1 MYPPGVHRHDAVI
14 VGFGVAGAWAAI
26 AARDAGL
33 QDVAVVTKVHPLRA
47 HSVAAQGGIAAAL
60 GNVPG
65 AHGEQDDWRAHARDT
80 MAAAGGLAHP
90 DAVELICREAR
101 DVVLAYEHMGC
112 CFSRLPNG
120 RIAQRPFGGHS
131 APRAVYAA
139 DRTGQVLLHT
149 LYEQALR
156 RGVRFYE
163 ELFVTALAL
172 DGGRCCGVAGI
183 DLVQGEPIVL
193 GAKAVLLATG
203 GHARAWSVHTNTLT
217 NTGDGVALAFE
228 AGAAILD
235 LELLQFHPTGLYPQ
249 GVLLSEACRGEG
261 GWLLNAAG
269 ERFMRHHPAA
279 ELAPR
284 DVVTRAEQAEIDAGR
299 GVGAE
304 RQALHLDLRHL
315 GPNTIDERLP
325 EAARLVQSLVGL
337 HPARDLVP
345 VRPTAHYAMGGIAVD
360 LDGRVERPSG
370 EPIVGLFAAGE
381 CSAVGVHGANRL
393 GANSLL
399 DIVVFG
405 RACANRVA
413 ETSKPGDAKR
423 PLPQN
428 AGEAT
433 IANLDRLRHAKGALP
448 TAHIRSDLQKCMQK
462 HAAVFREQSNLEAG
476 CKEVM
481 RVCKSFADVGV
492 TDRSLAWNTDLI
504 ETLEL
509 ENLLVQ
515 GAHTMY
521 SAEARKES
529 RGAHARDDF
538 KERDDKNWMKHTLSY
553 MATPKDEVKLSYRPV
568 HFYTLDEKECPTVGL
583 AKRVY

>member
-315 GPNTIDERLP
+315 GPSTIDERLP
-325 EAARLVQSLVGL
+325 EVARLVQSLVGL

-399 DIVVFG
+399 EASVMGRRAGRALADEASSHTSARDAPLAEAVERVR
-405 RACANRVA
+405 RACAARLDLSAA
-413 ETSKPGDAKR
+413 EPGSVFA
-423 PLPQN
+423 L
-428 AGEAT
+428 
-433 IANLDRLRHAKGALP
+433 LRELGRAMTRHCGVV
-448 TAHIRSDLQKCMQK
+448 RD
-462 HAAVFREQSNLEAG
+462 EAG
-476 CKEVM
+476 IEQGLAHVVAAQAALATTGC
-481 RVCKSFADVGV
+481 RDRA
-492 TDRSLAWNTDLI
+492 RSLNY
-504 ETLEL
+504 EL
-509 ENLLVQ
+509 CAGFEAAHLLLVSELTLR
-515 GAHTMY
+515 A
-521 SAEARKES
+521 ALARRES
-529 RGAHARDDF
+529 RGAHVRSDHP
-538 KERDDKNWMKHTLSY
+538 ERDDAHFRRHSLASRGE
-553 MATPKDEVKLSYRPV
+553 DGRPR
-568 HFYTLDEKECPTVGL
+568 LGWRELPAL
-583 AKRVY
+583 AGGGA